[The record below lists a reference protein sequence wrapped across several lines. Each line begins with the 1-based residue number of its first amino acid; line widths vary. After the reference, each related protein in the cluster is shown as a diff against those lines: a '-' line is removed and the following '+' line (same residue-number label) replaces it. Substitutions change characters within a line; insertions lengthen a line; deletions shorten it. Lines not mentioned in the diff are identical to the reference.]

1 MTANLAIP
9 SGAVTVGDWILDN
22 GTARSFLSQEVTI
35 DLLHGGV
42 ELTAAGDQDVD
53 GHVTRYALIE
63 ARDPFTADELRQF
76 AHAALAVADE
86 MTHLAA
92 VDELAGLVAVA
103 DLPLPQAAVE
113 IDPSLPVAA
122 TTVDSSRVEQA
133 QVELDW
139 SAVFAAD
146 LAGKAV
152 ETAAAHVDTEA

>member
-76 AHAALAVADE
+76 ANAALAVADE

-92 VDELAGLVAVA
+92 VDELAGLVTVA
-103 DLPLPQAAVE
+103 DLPLPLAVE
-113 IDPSLPVAA
+113 TEPSLPVAA
-122 TTVDSSRVEQA
+122 TAVDSSCVEQA